1 MKEGIKK
8 NIYYEL
14 RTNNVLVEEK
24 KQYIQY
30 TFGRYRIDS
39 YWDHLFICK
48 LNPENGVYVYMS
60 VSERGTDWYE
70 GDPKNS
76 AYEIFIA
83 VQNKANGEE
92 YIDPYKN
99 MPVNEVVKDS
109 VKRFDTIFTEYAND
123 IFPYDMP
130 KQQYTKTIAEMRK
143 ILVQGI
149 KQHKTQTK

>member
-24 KQYIQY
+24 TQYTQY
-30 TFGRYRIDS
+30 TFGCYQIQS
-39 YWDHLFICK
+39 YWDHLYICK
-48 LNPENGVYVYMS
+48 LNPSNGVFVFMS
-60 VSERGTDWYE
+60 LPDTDWHE
-70 GDPKNS
+70 DEPKNN
-76 AYEIFIA
+76 AYEIYIA
-83 VQNKANGEE
+83 AKNKANGKE
-92 YIDPYKN
+92 YTDPYKN
-99 MPVNEVVKDS
+99 MPIHKVIKDS
-109 VKRFDTIFTEYAND
+109 VDRFDKILKLSAAD

-149 KQHKTQTK
+149 KQYRTKTK